1 MSMFQQNTVY
11 IVGESKAASNNPIT
25 QQFNCFFI
33 GFVIDS
39 DTHEIVDAEC
49 STTISITSRFIESML
64 IGKSI
69 LRPDELEKEIEKRY
83 FGSSQKALT
92 VALRN
97 ASIKYQQL
105 NKL

>member
-1 MSMFQQNTVY
+1 MFQQNTIY

-33 GFVIDS
+33 GLVIDG
-39 DTHEIVDAEC
+39 DTHEIVDVEC
-49 STTISITSRFIESML
+49 STTISLTSKFIHSML
-64 IGKSI
+64 KGKSI
-69 LRPDELEKEIEKRY
+69 LQPDELEKEIEQRY

-97 ASIKYQQL
+97 ANIKYLQL
-105 NKL
+105 YKV

>member
-1 MSMFQQNTVY
+1 MFQENTVY

-33 GFVIDS
+33 GLVIDS

-49 STTISITSRFIESML
+49 STTISLTSNFIRSML
-64 IGKSI
+64 NGHSI
-69 LRPDELEKEIEKRY
+69 LQPDVLEKEIEKRY

-92 VALRN
+92 VAIRN
-97 ASIKYQQL
+97 ASIKYLQL
-105 NKL
+105 NKI

>member
-1 MSMFQQNTVY
+1 M
-11 IVGESKAASNNPIT
+11 

-33 GFVIDS
+33 GFVIDR
-39 DTHEIVDAEC
+39 DPHEIVDLEC
-49 STTISITSRFIESML
+49 STTISLTSRFIYSML
-64 IGKSI
+64 AGRSI
-69 LRPDELEKEIEKRY
+69 LQTDELEQEIKSRY

-97 ASIKYQQL
+97 ANIKYRQL